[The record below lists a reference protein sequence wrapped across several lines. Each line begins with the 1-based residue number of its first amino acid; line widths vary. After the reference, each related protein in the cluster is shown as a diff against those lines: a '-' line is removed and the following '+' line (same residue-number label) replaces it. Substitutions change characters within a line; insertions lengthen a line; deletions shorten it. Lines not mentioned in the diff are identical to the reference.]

1 MNRIVVTAKLLP
13 GTEERARELLAA
25 GPPFDPGRAGLTRHT
40 VYARGDLV
48 AFVFEG
54 DDLSRTLP
62 ALLNDRL
69 RAGAFTP
76 WAGLLAEQPR
86 LAHPVYHWDQ
96 KEDTMNTILIATD
109 GSPSAHEAVEFGL
122 ELAEEQHAG
131 VVFVHVAPGL
141 DVVPSPG
148 FGWTAGVP
156 HELTD
161 YDWNPLNEAMERAKE
176 REIEARTA
184 MLRGNAVDE
193 IVAYAD
199 TIDAELIVVG
209 SRGHGAI
216 TSALLGSVSR
226 GVLQATRRPV
236 LVVRGLSAR
245 VEAPLATVG

>member
-1 MNRIVVTAKLLP
+1 MNRIVVTAKLRP
-13 GTEERARELLAA
+13 GTEKRARELLAA

-54 DDLSRTLP
+54 DDLRRTLP

-69 RAGAFTP
+69 RAGAFAP
-76 WAGLLAEQPR
+76 WAALLAEQPR
-86 LAHPVYHWDQ
+86 LVHPVYHWDE
-96 KEDTMNTILIATD
+96 KEDTMKAILIATD
-109 GSPSAHEAVEFGL
+109 GSPSAQEAVEFGL

-156 HELTD
+156 HEVTD
-161 YDWNPLNEAMERAKE
+161 YDWSPLNEAMELAKE
-176 REIEARTA
+176 RDIEARTA

-193 IVAYAD
+193 TVAYAD

-209 SRGHGAI
+209 SRGHGTLA
-216 TSALLGSVSR
+216 SALLGSVSR
-226 GVLQATRRPV
+226 GVLREARRPV
-236 LVVRGLSAR
+236 LVVRG
-245 VEAPLATVG
+245 VEAAVTA